1 MPNNLRRELGDEIA
15 ELRLALIVRCLR
27 RGRLGE
33 FLEARIIPQWIEHW
47 IEPEQRGSCPKSFRS
62 IVSARATFDRSSRAR
77 GRGGYRRPG
86 GYRPFILSVTRKI
99 ALRIASETRACY
111 GP

>member
-1 MPNNLRRELGDEIA
+1 MNETAGYFHSLDDSFARNGLIA
-15 ELRLALIVRCLR
+15 
-27 RGRLGE
+27 
-33 FLEARIIPQWIEHW
+33 
-47 IEPEQRGSCPKSFRS
+47 
-62 IVSARATFDRSSRAR
+62 SSRATSESRRRTHAANAR
-77 GRGGYRRPG
+77 GDAGATGVPS

>member
-1 MPNNLRRELGDEIA
+1 MPPPPTLNGITIA
-15 ELRLALIVRCLR
+15 R
-27 RGRLGE
+27 
-33 FLEARIIPQWIEHW
+33 EARLTAP
-47 IEPEQRGSCPKSFRS
+47 
-62 IVSARATFDRSSRAR
+62 RAR